1 MADQP
6 SPHVSVIT
14 PVYKTPL
21 NYFKECLN
29 SLYNQTMLDAEFIIV
44 FDGANE
50 DLKSI
55 CEIYKKKD
63 CRFKIFIQPHLGVSA
78 TRNFGIKQAKGEY
91 ITFVDADDSIE
102 KNCCLET
109 YNFAK
114 KNNSEIVLF
123 DYTPI
128 DNQYKAEHL
137 YSESA
142 STLSIEEIENLQKQA
157 IYLTDERYVAAVSTW
172 CKLIKKNFIDNNN
185 ISFST
190 NLKIC
195 VDRPVSFSI
204 FLFSTR
210 ISYLNKTFYNYN
222 KVDTSITWIKYKE
235 KAPLSIAYLVEI
247 KKISTKFSGLLGQ
260 QAMEIFLSS
269 WSSNYFIKERKNN
282 IRESVIKIQKLA
294 KSSDFQW
301 LIKEMDSS
309 KWSHFIKLEAFLIK
323 HKILFHIWLHAIKWK
338 YLSHH

>member
-1 MADQP
+1 M
-6 SPHVSVIT
+6 
-14 PVYKTPL
+14 
-21 NYFKECLN
+21 
-29 SLYNQTMLDAEFIIV
+29 LYAEFIIV

-50 DLKSI
+50 ELQSI
-55 CEIYKKKD
+55 CEFYKEKD

-78 TRNFGIKQAKGEY
+78 TRNFGIRQAIGEY

-102 KNCCLET
+102 RNCCLET

-114 KNNSEIVLF
+114 KNNSEVVLF
-123 DYTPI
+123 DYNPI

-142 STLSIEEIENLQKQA
+142 TTLSNEEIENLQKQA

-190 NLKIC
+190 NLRIC

-210 ISYLNKTFYNYN
+210 ISYLKKTFYNYN
-222 KVDTSITWIKYKE
+222 KVETSITWTKSNE
-235 KAPLSIAYLVEI
+235 KIVLSIAYLVEI
-247 KKISTKFSGLLGQ
+247 KKISNKFSGLLGRR
-260 QAMEIFLSS
+260 AMETFLSS
-269 WSSNYFIKERKNN
+269 WSPNNYKKKEKSN

-294 KSSDFQW
+294 KTPDFQW

-309 KWSHFIKLEAFLIK
+309 KWSLSVKLEAFLIK
-323 HKILFHIWLHAIKWK
+323 HKILFHIWLHAFKWK